1 MSKMQWHQP
10 LLATKIRRPV
20 MGDHIVKNTLAVI
33 LALSALGTGA
43 TQAAAQ
49 DDPAPGSSDLD
60 TVSIKS
66 ASGDTLSLQ
75 QKSTQTKALEI
86 TDGIY
91 QATGFGNSFLVVTDA
106 GNVVIDTS
114 LPQNAAGHKKLL
126 DAVSNKVPEYI
137 IATHGHG
144 DHVGGIALWRGTDTQ
159 VIAQE
164 NSVEFLHYQTRL
176 AGFFALRNS
185 AQFGLDIA
193 RPDAGTAHPGNYDA
207 DIPATILFD
216 DKYEFRLGGLTFV
229 VSAAPAETLDAL
241 TVWIPEKNTV
251 FVGDLIYESFP
262 NIYTLRG
269 TKPRWALD
277 YVQSIDDVLA
287 LDAEIMIPSHGEAIK
302 GADAVRA
309 ALTRYRDAILYVH
322 DATVAGMNAGKDV
335 HSLMEEIQL
344 PAELALPEQYG
355 TVKWTVRGIYDGYAG
370 WFDGNPS
377 SILSIKPSASNISLV
392 KMAGGLDAVVAEAE
406 ALFGKGEDLSALSL
420 AESVLSVEPKH
431 KPAWAVRLRILQKL
445 HKNSANFNEAGWLGY
460 GIRQSKKAIEE

>member
-1 MSKMQWHQP
+1 M
-10 LLATKIRRPV
+10 
-20 MGDHIVKNTLAVI
+20 KNTLAAI
-33 LALSALGTGA
+33 LALSALSLGSTKA
-43 TQAAAQ
+43 EAQ
-49 DDPAPGSSDLD
+49 DNPAVESNDLD

-66 ASGDTLSLQ
+66 PTGDTLSLQ
-75 QKSTQTKALEI
+75 QKSTQTEALKI
-86 TDGIY
+86 TDGIF
-91 QATGFGNSFLVVTDA
+91 QAIGFGNSFLVVTDE

-126 DAVSNKVPEYI
+126 DAVSDKVPEYI

-144 DHVGGIALWRGTDTQ
+144 DHVGGIPLWRGKDTN

-164 NSVEFLHYQTRL
+164 NSVEFLNYQKRL
-176 AGFFALRNS
+176 SGFFALRNS

-193 RPDAGTAHPGNYDA
+193 RPDAGAAHPGNYDA

-216 DKYEFRLGGLTFV
+216 DKYEFKLGGLSFV

-241 TVWIPEKNTV
+241 TVWIPEKKTV

-277 YVQSIDDVLA
+277 YVHSIDDVLA

-302 GADAVRA
+302 GSDAVRA
-309 ALTRYRDAILYVH
+309 ALTKYRDAILYVH
-322 DATVAGMNAGKDV
+322 DATVAGMNAGKNV
-335 HSLMEEIQL
+335 YSLMEEIKL

-377 SILSIKPSASNISLV
+377 SILSIKPNASNISLV
-392 KMAGGLDAVVAEAE
+392 KMAGGPDAVVAEAE
-406 ALFGKGEDLSALSL
+406 MLFGKGEDLSALAL
-420 AESVLSVEPKH
+420 AESVLSADPEY
-431 KPAWAVRLRILQKL
+431 KPAWAVRLKILQKL

-460 GIRQSKKAIEE
+460 GIRQSRKALGE